1 MHAEFVRGHVAHTLG
16 NLGAARAHFD
26 RSLAGFQAVSG
37 AWGAG
42 HVLTAM
48 AWVALASGDT
58 GEAER
63 LLGDAGLVLRD
74 PGP

>member
-1 MHAEFVRGHVAHTLG
+1 
-16 NLGAARAHFD
+16 
-26 RSLAGFQAVSG
+26 
-37 AWGAG
+37 
-42 HVLTAM
+42 M